1 MRDDIA
7 LERSDADLSPVRAL
21 PAVGTNPVSV
31 LPLQAENLV
40 FRAGGRTL
48 LDVAGLTIA
57 AGGPTLILGPNG
69 AGKSLLLRLLH
80 GLITP
85 ASGQLRYNGRGLDK
99 AVRRRQAMVFQ
110 RPVLLRRSVAANVD
124 YALKVHGMPRIARRE
139 RVAALLAMGDLA
151 ARANQ
156 PARTLSGGE
165 QQRLAVVRA
174 ISTAPD
180 ILFMDEP
187 TSSLDPGATQAI
199 ESLLRR
205 VAAAGTKI
213 VMVTHDIGQARRLA
227 AEIVFVHGGRIV
239 EQTPVD
245 RFFDEPVSQP
255 ARQFLAG
262 GLVL

>member
-1 MRDDIA
+1 MRDDLTLHVSA
-7 LERSDADLSPVRAL
+7 GFAPV
-21 PAVGTNPVSV
+21 AVGLEPTDPISV
-31 LPLQAENLV
+31 LPLCLENLV

-48 LDVAGLTIA
+48 LDVAGLTIG

-69 AGKSLLLRLLH
+69 AGKSLLLRLMH
-80 GLITP
+80 GLIPP
-85 ASGQLRYNGRGLDK
+85 ASGEVRYNGCALGT

-110 RPVLLRRSVAANVD
+110 RPVLLRRSVAANID
-124 YALKVHGMPRIARRE
+124 YALKVHGVPRVARRE
-139 RVAALLAMGDLA
+139 RVAELLRLGDLA
-151 ARANQ
+151 ERANQ

-174 ISTAPD
+174 ISTRPH

-205 VAAAGTKI
+205 VADAGTKI
-213 VMVTHDIGQARRLA
+213 VMVTHDVGQARRLA

-239 EQTPVD
+239 EQTPVA
-245 RFFDEPVSQP
+245 RFFDEPASQP